1 MDETQDKTLN
11 ETVDVA
17 VIGAGPAG
25 ACAAAA
31 LAEQGWRVALIERSK
46 FPRHKVC
53 GEFLSPEAQST
64 LRELGLHASLATLA
78 PVTLDAA
85 TVTDRRG
92 AELSMDLPGPGWG
105 LSRYA
110 MDAALAAAAVER
122 GAELQAETT
131 ALAAEPSP
139 AGVTLRLR
147 RRGGASLLHARTV
160 LMAGGRQSAHHL
172 PPSVVSPGGR
182 PRYVGVKAHVA
193 NLTMPHQ
200 VALYLFDGGYV
211 GINLVETG
219 NANVCLLAT
228 YEALARAGGT
238 PEGIFRAIADQ
249 NGAFRARMKGTQLL
263 PETICTVA
271 GVDTGRPAAPW
282 DGMACLGDTATM
294 IPPLCGD
301 GMAMALR
308 SAELCVPLAHA
319 YLRGALTLDQW
330 RDRYEGRWHAEFD
343 RRLRTGRFLQHAL
356 QRESVAHALL
366 IVGRVLPPAAAYFV
380 RATRGSVDAVAS
392 PA

>member
-1 MDETQDKTLN
+1 MDETLDETLD

-64 LRELGLHASLATLA
+64 LRELGLHACLATLA

-85 TVTDRRG
+85 TLTDRRG
-92 AELSMDLPGPGWG
+92 AELSVDLPGPGWG

-122 GAELQAETT
+122 GAELRAETM
-131 ALAAEPSP
+131 ALAVEPSP

-147 RRGGASLLHARTV
+147 RRGGVSMLHARTV
-160 LMAGGRQSAHHL
+160 LMAGGRQSAHRL
-172 PPSVVSPGGR
+172 PPAAVSPGGR

-193 NLTMPHQ
+193 NLTMPRQ

-219 NANVCLLAT
+219 HANVCLLAT
-228 YEALARAGGT
+228 YEAFARAGGT
-238 PEGIFRAIADQ
+238 PEGMFSAIADQ
-249 NGAFRARMKGTQLL
+249 NRAFRAQMKGTQLL

-271 GVDTGRPAAPW
+271 GVDTGRPGVPW

-308 SAELCVPLAHA
+308 SAELCAPLTHD
-319 YLRGALTLDQW
+319 YLRGALTLDRW
-330 RDRYEGRWHAEFD
+330 RDRYESRWHGEFD

-356 QRESVAHALL
+356 RREPVAHALL
-366 IVGRVLPPAAAYFV
+366 VAGRFLPPAAAYFV
-380 RATRGSVDAVAS
+380 RATRGSVDTAAS